1 MIFSCGKFV
10 SKSVC
15 LSHSFRIQILF
26 KLVVFERKIKDK
38 FHLRMFRFYKTLPS
52 LNGVRTQLQE
62 PSLRTLTFTQ
72 TLLKKSSQSET
83 DPEAEV
89 ILLST
94 NGTEKKMKYGEVLE
108 KVGGRKL
115 VKIKRTKGSRYN
127 ENLRTF

>member
-1 MIFSCGKFV
+1 MRKVC

-15 LSHSFRIQILF
+15 LSQSFRVQILF
-26 KLVVFERKIKDK
+26 NIVVFERKIKDK

-52 LNGVRTQLQE
+52 LNGLVRTQLQQ
-62 PSLRTLTFTQ
+62 PSHRTLTFTQ
-72 TLLKKSSQSET
+72 TLLKKSSPSET

-89 ILLST
+89 ILLSN

-115 VKIKRTKGSRYN
+115 VKIKRTKGSRYT
-127 ENLRTF
+127 ENLRTFE